1 MDADAQTITVAFEDV
16 EGVDG
21 HRAWRDLHRL
31 ALADELVCT
40 LPVDLDGA
48 DGTRPLHDVAGQRA
62 DLAGDVLVGDTAGI
76 GRVCDLTVGILRR
89 RFYSKANRRLVRLR
103 LCNKVRQKLGA
114 PLHPD
119 DEQAC
124 GHRIQCSCMADLLR
138 AKIAP
143 DDPNHRVRGH
153 ARRLIHQHKATK
165 FAHVRHTP
173 KIYGSTI
180 GTTLVGVNIW
190 PGLDAF
196 PHDIGKTVVTIGVF
210 DGVHRG
216 HQKLICR
223 AVEKAHELGLPCVMI
238 TFDPHPLA
246 VIRPQAMPPLLGNVN
261 QRARRAN
268 ELGVDHIVAL
278 QFDRE
283 LSSLEPEDFFV
294 HVLQEKINAAA
305 VLVGENF
312 TFGHRAAG
320 TTATLKELG
329 EKHNVEVEVVDLL
342 TEHGERICSTMI
354 RDALSKGDIKK
365 ANWALGRPFTVR
377 SLVVRGAGRG
387 GAELGYPTANMYF
400 GPEVAIP
407 ADGVYAG
414 FFTVLGEAS
423 STAPIKGTMELGVR
437 YPTAVSVG
445 SNPTFGDERRSVE
458 SFVLDEHADL
468 YGRYCRVEFI
478 DFIRGMEKFDS
489 VDELL
494 VAMGRDVEKA
504 REILANTEKPVEHLK
519 EINP

>member
-1 MDADAQTITVAFEDV
+1 M
-16 EGVDG
+16 
-21 HRAWRDLHRL
+21 
-31 ALADELVCT
+31 
-40 LPVDLDGA
+40 
-48 DGTRPLHDVAGQRA
+48 
-62 DLAGDVLVGDTAGI
+62 
-76 GRVCDLTVGILRR
+76 
-89 RFYSKANRRLVRLR
+89 
-103 LCNKVRQKLGA
+103 
-114 PLHPD
+114 
-119 DEQAC
+119 
-124 GHRIQCSCMADLLR
+124 
-138 AKIAP
+138 
-143 DDPNHRVRGH
+143 
-153 ARRLIHQHKATK
+153 
-165 FAHVRHTP
+165 
-173 KIYGSTI
+173 
-180 GTTLVGVNIW
+180 NIW
-190 PGLDAF
+190 PGLDEF

-246 VIRPQAMPPLLGNVN
+246 VIRPQAMPPILGTVE
-261 QRARRAN
+261 QRARRAD

-278 QFDRE
+278 QFDRA

-294 HVLQEKINAAA
+294 HVLQEKIHAAA

-312 TFGHRAAG
+312 TFGHKAAG
-320 TTATLKELG
+320 TTETLQKLG
-329 EKHNVEVEVVDLL
+329 EKYGVEVDVVKLL
-342 TEHGERICSTMI
+342 KDHGERICSTMI
-354 RDALSKGDIKK
+354 RKALLQGDIKK

-400 GPEVAIP
+400 GPDVAIP

-414 FFTVLGEAS
+414 FFTVLDEAP
-423 STAPIKGTMELGVR
+423 STAPIEGTMKPGVR
-437 YPTAVSVG
+437 YMTAVSVG

-478 DFIRGMEKFDS
+478 DFIRGMEKFSS

-494 VAMGRDVEKA
+494 THMDRDVAKA
-504 REILANTEKPVEHLK
+504 REILADADTPVENLQ
-519 EINP
+519 EIN

>member
-1 MDADAQTITVAFEDV
+1 
-16 EGVDG
+16 
-21 HRAWRDLHRL
+21 
-31 ALADELVCT
+31 
-40 LPVDLDGA
+40 
-48 DGTRPLHDVAGQRA
+48 
-62 DLAGDVLVGDTAGI
+62 
-76 GRVCDLTVGILRR
+76 
-89 RFYSKANRRLVRLR
+89 
-103 LCNKVRQKLGA
+103 
-114 PLHPD
+114 
-119 DEQAC
+119 
-124 GHRIQCSCMADLLR
+124 
-138 AKIAP
+138 
-143 DDPNHRVRGH
+143 
-153 ARRLIHQHKATK
+153 
-165 FAHVRHTP
+165 
-173 KIYGSTI
+173 
-180 GTTLVGVNIW
+180 VNIW